1 MPAVPCIQNYIACGI
16 RKDPPALSLLI
27 PDIVT
32 VCSCIAGAFP
42 AKLKFG
48 GVLNPSLQSC
58 WGCGLTQAL
67 SLSREED
74 LNSWERCHKKK
85 AVAKRGKEKT
95 HYKKKKNSKKGK
107 RILSLDGKTP
117 KIINKLACFPAVM
130 KSGKSRKTAV
140 AVDDLRK

>member
-1 MPAVPCIQNYIACGI
+1 MPAVPCIQSYIACGI

-67 SLSREED
+67 SSSREED
-74 LNSWERCHKKK
+74 LNSWERCHKKKKK

-95 HYKKKKNSKKGK
+95 HYKKKKKEIEKRGK
-107 RILSLDGKTP
+107 ESLAWMEKLP
-117 KIINKLACFPAVM
+117 K
-130 KSGKSRKTAV
+130 
-140 AVDDLRK
+140 